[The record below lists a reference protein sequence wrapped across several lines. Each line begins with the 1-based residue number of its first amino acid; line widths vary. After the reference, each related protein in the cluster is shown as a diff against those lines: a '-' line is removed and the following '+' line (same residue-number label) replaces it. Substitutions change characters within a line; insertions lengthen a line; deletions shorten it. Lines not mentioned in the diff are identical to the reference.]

1 MPHKLLETKHDLG
14 RRFSVV
20 LILKKFLKGIHDQ
33 RESKLYEKK
42 QYEKTVDCYRIQS
55 ISNYVILFEQT
66 TKLNVLNYQW

>member
-33 RESKLYEKK
+33 RESKLYEK
-42 QYEKTVDCYRIQS
+42 
-55 ISNYVILFEQT
+55 NN
-66 TKLNVLNYQW
+66 TKKL